1 LDTISGADFA
11 LSHNK
16 ADIPA
21 RNVRKLKFFSSIRTK
36 FALTFLAIVAVVLV
50 LINTFFLL
58 VTRDMIISFKEQLV
72 PVQAANIGNHME
84 ETFVSLSEEDTETVA
99 QIVSALDIAGGM
111 QIAITD
117 ADGTV
122 LYDPEGRSL
131 QEDFPTHHIETALNM
146 YDVFIPRFHDGAFL
160 TSALVPI
167 VSRGEVIG
175 VVYVFDMDTDQ
186 GEMLIEMQDMIRTI
200 SIIVVIFSMV
210 TVTLILWSVM
220 RRVDKIM
227 SAIESVREGEY
238 SYLIAMK
245 GSDELAQLG
254 DEFDSLTGKLRE
266 TDEIRRRF
274 VSDASHELK
283 TPLASIRLLADS
295 ILQNKD
301 IKRET
306 VMEFIGD
313 IGMEADRLERTTEKL
328 MSLTRLDGQH
338 SNELVRADMKYAVE
352 ATLRMLRPLASN
364 RGLILRSALAEGCY
378 IRATDDLVHHVIFNL
393 IENAIKYNQPDG
405 SVYVRLEAIDKIVV
419 LTVKDRGVGVPE
431 EDIPYIFD
439 RFYRVDKARSRE
451 AGGSGLGLSIVKD
464 TVTELGGKV
473 KAERRKGG
481 GMSFHVIFDQYEE

>member
-1 LDTISGADFA
+1 
-11 LSHNK
+11 
-16 ADIPA
+16 
-21 RNVRKLKFFSSIRTK
+21 
-36 FALTFLAIVAVVLV
+36 
-50 LINTFFLL
+50 
-58 VTRDMIISFKEQLV
+58 MIFEIKEQLAQT
-72 PVQAANIGNHME
+72 QAAHIGSHLE
-84 ETFVSLSEEDTETVA
+84 ESFESLSIEDAETVEA
-99 QIVSALDIAGGM
+99 IISQLDVASGM
-111 QIAITD
+111 QVVIVD
-117 ADGTV
+117 ADAV
-122 LYDPEGRSL
+122 VIYDPYDRSQ
-131 QEDFPTHHIETALNM
+131 QEDFPAHHIETALDM
-146 YDVFIPRFHDGAFL
+146 WDISVPRFQDGAFL

-167 VSRGEVIG
+167 VSRGEAIG
-175 VVYVFDMDTDQ
+175 VVYVFDRDTDQ
-186 GEMLIEMQDMIRTI
+186 GSVLIDMQDMIRNI
-200 SIIVVIFSMV
+200 SIIVVIFSV
-210 TVTLILWSVM
+210 ATVSLILWSVM
-220 RRVDKIM
+220 RRVNKIM

-245 GSDELAQLG
+245 GNDELALLG

-283 TPLASIRLLADS
+283 TPLASIRLLTDS
-295 ILQNKD
+295 ILQNKN

-313 IGMEADRLERTTEKL
+313 IGMEADRLERTTGKL
-328 MSLTRLDGQH
+328 MSLTRLDSQL
-338 SNELVRADMKYAVE
+338 SEELVRVDMKDAVE

-364 RGLILRSALAEGCY
+364 KGLILRSALAEDCY

-405 SVYVRLEAIDKIVV
+405 SVYVRLETIDRVVV

-451 AGGSGLGLSIVKD
+451 AGGSGLGLSIAKD
-464 TVTELGGKV
+464 TVTELGGKI

-481 GMSFHVIFDQYEE
+481 GMSFHVIFDLYSE